1 MRTKTLILSALLGA
15 LGSVAVQAQT
25 NVYSLNAVG
34 YINVTLYPG
43 YNLVTCPLIASP
55 DNTLNTIFNNSGG
68 LYNGDTIYIFQ
79 NGVGYSG
86 TVQGRANEWGTGGA
100 GGTNTITPGQA
111 VFFFNHGTT
120 NITNTFV
127 GTVPSGGTNS
137 LVAGY
142 NLVGS
147 MVPTSGDLYSNSI
160 SALSNT
166 TPNIG
171 DLLYVFDPTQ
181 QRYTFAYKVVSVA
194 ASRNGTSPWQES
206 AGGDPV
212 TAGPGE
218 GFFYLNTTT
227 TSTAI
232 NWVENFSVSQ

>member
-43 YNLVTCPLIASP
+43 YNLVTCPLLASP
-55 DNTLNTIFNNSGG
+55 DNTINTLFNNASDI
-68 LYNGDTIYIFQ
+68 YNGDSIYLFQ
-79 NGVGYSG
+79 GGVGYSLI
-86 TVQGRANEWGTGGA
+86 TQGRAGSWSSS
-100 GGTNTITPGQA
+100 GGTNTIAPGQA

-127 GTVPSGGTNS
+127 GTVPSGGTNI
-137 LVAGY
+137 LVPGY

-171 DLLYVFDPTQ
+171 DLLYVFDATQ
-181 QRYTFAYKVVSVA
+181 QTYTFAYKVVSVA
-194 ASRNGTSPWQES
+194 ASRNGTSPWQET

-212 TAGPGE
+212 IPSPGE
-218 GFFYLNTTT
+218 GFFYLNNTT
-227 TSTAI
+227 TSTPI

>member
-43 YNLVTCPLIASP
+43 YNLVTCPLLASP
-55 DNTLNTIFNNSGG
+55 DNTINTLFSDSTGIYNGDSIYLFTGGQGYSLITKAVLGTWNNSGG
-68 LYNGDTIYIFQ
+68 
-79 NGVGYSG
+79 
-86 TVQGRANEWGTGGA
+86 
-100 GGTNTITPGQA
+100 TNTLSPGTA
-111 VFFFNHGTT
+111 CFFFNAHGT

-127 GTVPSGGTNS
+127 GTVSSGGTNL
-137 LVAGY
+137 LVPGY

-160 SALSNT
+160 SALSNVP
-166 TPNIG
+166 PNKG
-171 DLLYVFDPTQ
+171 DLVYVFDPLTQ
-181 QRYTFAYKVVSVA
+181 GYSGAYKSTPA
-194 ASRNGTSPWQES
+194 TPNGNSPWNAA
-206 AGGDPV
+206 AGGDPSIS
-212 TAGPGE
+212 ADSD
-218 GFFYLNTTT
+218 GFFYLNNTTT
-227 TSTAI
+227 ATTL

>member
-43 YNLVTCPLIASP
+43 YNLVTCPLLASP
-55 DNTLNTIFNNSGG
+55 DNTINTLFNNSTAT
-68 LYNGDTIYIFQ
+68 YNGDSIYLFQ
-79 NGVGYSG
+79 NGVGYSLI
-86 TVQGRANEWGTGGA
+86 TQGRAGSWNNG
-100 GGTNTITPGQA
+100 GGTNTILPGQA
-111 VFFFNHGTT
+111 IFYFNHGTT

-127 GTVPSGGTNS
+127 GTVPSGGTNV
-137 LVAGY
+137 LVPGY

-181 QRYTFAYKVVSVA
+181 QKYTFAYKVVSVA
-194 ASRNGTSPWQES
+194 ASRNGTSPWQET

-212 TAGPGE
+212 TAGPSE
-218 GFFYLNTTT
+218 GFFYLNNN
-227 TSTAI
+227 TSSVSI

>member
-43 YNLVTCPLIASP
+43 YNLVTCPLICTP
-55 DNTLNTIFNNSGG
+55 DNTINTLFNNSTG
-68 LYNGDTIYIFQ
+68 LYNGDSIYIFQ
-79 NGVGYSG
+79 NGHGY
-86 TVQGRANEWGTGGA
+86 TLITQGRANSWSSS
-100 GGTNTITPGQA
+100 GGTQTITNGEA

-120 NITNTFV
+120 NVTNTFV
-127 GTVPSGGTNS
+127 GTVPSGGTN
-137 LVAGY
+137 LLGPGY

-147 MVPTSGDLYSNSI
+147 IVPTSGDLYSNSI

-171 DLLYVFDPTQ
+171 DLLYVFDATQ
-181 QRYTFAYKVVSVA
+181 QKYTFAYKVVSPA
-194 ASRNGTSPWQES
+194 AAHNGTSPWQES

-212 TAGPGE
+212 IAGPGE
-218 GFFYLNTTT
+218 GFFYLNNTA
-227 TSTAI
+227 TSTTI